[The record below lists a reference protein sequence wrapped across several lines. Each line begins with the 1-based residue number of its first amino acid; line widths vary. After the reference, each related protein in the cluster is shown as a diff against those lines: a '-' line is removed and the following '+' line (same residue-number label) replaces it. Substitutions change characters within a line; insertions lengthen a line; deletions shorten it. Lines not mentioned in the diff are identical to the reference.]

1 MLRTEGIIK
10 RYGAVRALSQLD
22 LSVRKGALY
31 GLLGQNGA
39 GKTTLLRILCGL
51 SMQDAGRIYFE
62 EKDVTGRIDS
72 VKHRIGYLPDYYGIY
87 ENMTLMEYLEFFAS
101 GYGITGLS
109 AANRC
114 RELLIQVG
122 LIKQADSL
130 TQGLSTGMRQR
141 LCMARAMIHDPE
153 LILLD
158 EPTNGMDPGTRFEFR
173 SILQELCEEGKTIL
187 LSSHILSEV
196 AELCTDIG
204 IIDQGQM
211 VVSGSINE
219 IMSRIEKSNP
229 IKITILDGISSA
241 MAIFREN
248 PCIKSITVHEKTFM
262 IGFEGGRAEEAMLL
276 QELINMEIP
285 VIGFMREP
293 GNLESFFIQIT
304 DHRQERTILQND
316 Y

>member
-1 MLRTEGIIK
+1 MIRTEGIIK

-122 LIKQADSL
+122 
-130 TQGLSTGMRQR
+130 
-141 LCMARAMIHDPE
+141 
-153 LILLD
+153 
-158 EPTNGMDPGTRFEFR
+158 RFDHVRRITLVQF
-173 SILQELCEEGKTIL
+173 
-187 LSSHILSEV
+187 
-196 AELCTDIG
+196 G
-204 IIDQGQM
+204 I
-211 VVSGSINE
+211 E
-219 IMSRIEKSNP
+219 
-229 IKITILDGISSA
+229 ILDLLT
-241 MAIFREN
+241 REFLVLRQVEN
-248 PCIKSITVHEKTFM
+248 RYDC
-262 IGFEGGRAEEAMLL
+262 
-276 QELINMEIP
+276 
-285 VIGFMREP
+285 
-293 GNLESFFIQIT
+293 ES
-304 DHRQERTILQND
+304 LPLP
-316 Y
+316 